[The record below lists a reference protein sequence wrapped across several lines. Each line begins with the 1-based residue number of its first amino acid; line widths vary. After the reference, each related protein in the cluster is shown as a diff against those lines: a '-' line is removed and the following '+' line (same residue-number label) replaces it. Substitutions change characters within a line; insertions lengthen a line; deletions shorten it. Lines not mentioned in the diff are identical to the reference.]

1 MSCCLLKEIPPCK
14 KTKIVDMKSY
24 RCRRTEASSHSK
36 SGTKSK
42 CDRNGVVRK
51 KEKLCVG
58 TTYLRSVVAKYATEW
73 RYAYNPQVLLLT
85 LMCFPS
91 LTKTWNSVCS

>member
-1 MSCCLLKEIPPCK
+1 MSCCLSKGIPPFK
-14 KTKIVDMKSY
+14 KTKIVHMKSY

-51 KEKLCVG
+51 KEKLCLG
-58 TTYLRSVVAKYATEW
+58 TTYLK
-73 RYAYNPQVLLLT
+73 VLLPNMQLNGAMYT
-85 LMCFPS
+85 IHKCYFS
-91 LTKTWNSVCS
+91 L